1 MFTTNLHDLIKGIR
15 KHSTNER
22 AYVSNC
28 LKEIKSELKNVK
40 PNVKAVA
47 VQKLMYLHM
56 IGYDAS
62 WASFHIVEVMSQQTF
77 RHKRIGYLAAEQVF
91 KKNDPRT
98 KDFVLLSTNLLKK
111 QLHSKNPYASGL
123 AVNCVSNIV
132 TKDLARDL
140 LGDVTAMLESSNA
153 YLRKKG
159 VLVMYV
165 HFFTRSYIHSL
176 TQTLAGTNSIFNTL
190 TDFDSRSKNY
200 VNVLRI
206 RHRVWCVVR

>member
-1 MFTTNLHDLIKGIR
+1 
-15 KHSTNER
+15 
-22 AYVSNC
+22 
-28 LKEIKSELKNVK
+28 
-40 PNVKAVA
+40 
-47 VQKLMYLHM
+47 M

-159 VLVMYV
+159 VLVMCV
-165 HFFTRSYIHSL
+165 PSFLLLSLIHISEPTRPY
-176 TQTLAGTNSIFNTL
+176 
-190 TDFDSRSKNY
+190 
-200 VNVLRI
+200 
-206 RHRVWCVVR
+206 

>member
-165 HFFTRSYIHSL
+165 HSFTCSLLHSL
-176 TQTLAGTNSIFNTL
+176 THSLTGTNSTFNTL